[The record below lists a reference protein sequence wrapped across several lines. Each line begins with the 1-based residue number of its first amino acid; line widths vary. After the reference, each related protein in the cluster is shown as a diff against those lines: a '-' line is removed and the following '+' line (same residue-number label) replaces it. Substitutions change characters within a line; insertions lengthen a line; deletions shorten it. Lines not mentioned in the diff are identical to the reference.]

1 MDRQNFE
8 QLSRWSWLKIL
19 VGGVLLFILLERA
32 LVATSN
38 INYLPSLL
46 LIGTFTVPVAFCAFL
61 YTRVKTPDVPW
72 LTLGLCALWGG
83 VLGTVVAG
91 RLEYDTAIRL
101 GTLPTLAIGII
112 EEISKLLIPA
122 YFLSRR
128 RYRSVYDGIV
138 IGAATGA
145 GFAAF
150 ESLGYAFVA
159 LFISHG
165 NITAIVQVLLFRS
178 LMAPAAHIAW
188 TALLSGALWYLAYGT
203 GNHKLRYLIYTLTGV
218 VLLHALW
225 DSVTFLLGYV
235 ILGVISLIWLTRR
248 TYRAERTMLET

>member
-1 MDRQNFE
+1 MDRQAFE

-19 VGGVLLFILLERA
+19 IVGVLFFILLERA
-32 LVATSN
+32 LVSTGN

-46 LIGTFTVPVAFCAFL
+46 LIGTFTVPVAFIAYL

-83 VLGTVVAG
+83 VVGTVIAG
-91 RLEYDTAIRL
+91 RLEYDAAIRL
-101 GTLPTLAIGII
+101 GTLPTVAIGVI

-122 YFLSRR
+122 YFLWRR
-128 RYRSVYDGIV
+128 RYHSVYDGIV
-138 IGAATGA
+138 IGAAAGA

-159 LFISHG
+159 LFLSHG
-165 NITAIVQVLLFRS
+165 NITAIVEVLLFRS

-188 TALLSGALWYLAYGT
+188 TALLGGALWNLVYGA
-203 GNHKLRYLIYTLTGV
+203 GSHRLRNFIYTFIGV
-218 VLLHALW
+218 VLLHSLW
-225 DSVTFLLGYV
+225 DSMTFLLGFV
-235 ILGVISLIWLTRR
+235 ILGVVSLLWLIRR
-248 TYRAERTMLET
+248 IHRTEHRMIEA